1 MAFTSRSLSAQKP
14 GHSQF
19 DGASL
24 FAHIKTA
31 MEAQTTCLCIVL
43 VTLLGSAVAAWI
55 HLHDSSI
62 WYDEA
67 ITLLTTSGHAKLNW
81 ALGLAQFKPSAN
93 FSKIVSELYQQ
104 DVHPPLYFW
113 TLALW
118 RVTFGQSLEVARSLS
133 AVFTL
138 GTLWLLYRAAKDW
151 AMKWA
156 YVPVVL
162 YAVSSVGL
170 RYAYNARPYA
180 MVSFLIVLT
189 LLLARR
195 KSNWT
200 GVCAAACIATH
211 YFAALCVLPILLAA
225 TAQEWK
231 ISRRWVLMIWASFL
245 CCCAPLIPL
254 LSIHVRARPVQ
265 YTGFAS
271 LHTELHALWKG
282 AMASIMPST
291 WLPGWTI
298 ALLLASGFALL
309 GIWYL
314 HRRMQ
319 WALPFVYASFLLGI
333 FLLAI
338 ATNKSIVQMPADY
351 YLGIA
356 APILALLVGF
366 GVNAFPKASPVLA
379 VVLVAGMVTARPMTH
394 SIDYRTMAQ
403 QMRSECRACPILVGV
418 GYVGAIPAC
427 VLYEAQGMKVDLLE
441 PNDTIQSAVQ
451 RMGDPPEFF
460 LVPSNEPATTQIEQ
474 TLVRAYSAEPKH
486 GYFEIEA
493 EGKSAVL
500 SPQENG
506 ANRRPNRVVVKNGNS
521 NKP

>member
-1 MAFTSRSLSAQKP
+1 MAFTSRFLSTPDPHHPQLQAA
-14 GHSQF
+14 GV
-19 DGASL
+19 
-24 FAHIKTA
+24 FAHAKTA
-31 MEAQTTCLCIVL
+31 LDSRSVGLCIVL
-43 VTLLGSAVAAWI
+43 VTLIGAALAAWI

-67 ITLLTTSGHAKLNW
+67 ITLLTASGHAQLNW
-81 ALGLAQFKPSAN
+81 ALGPAQFRPSAN
-93 FSKIVSELYQQ
+93 FAKIVSDLYQQ

-118 RVTFGQSLEVARSLS
+118 RMAFGQSLEVARYLS

-138 GTLWLLYRAAKDW
+138 GTLWLLFRLGKDW
-151 AMKWA
+151 GMKWA
-156 YVPVVL
+156 YVPVVV

-189 LLLARR
+189 ILLARR
-195 KSNWT
+195 RSNWT

-211 YFAALCVLPILLAA
+211 YFAALCVVPILLAQ
-225 TAQEWK
+225 TVQERN
-231 ISRRWVLMIWASFL
+231 SNGRWVLLTWASFVG
-245 CCCAPLIPL
+245 CCAPLIPL
-254 LSIHVRARPVQ
+254 LSVQFRARPVQ
-265 YTGFAS
+265 YTGFGRP
-271 LHTELHALWKG
+271 HNELMALWKG
-282 AMASIMPST
+282 AMETIMPST

-298 ALLLASGFALL
+298 AFLLACGFALL
-309 GIWYL
+309 GARRL
-314 HRRMQ
+314 HKRKE
-319 WALPFVYASFLLGI
+319 WLLPSVYASFLLGI

-338 ATNKSIVQMPADY
+338 ATNKSIAKMPADY

-366 GVNAFPKASPVLA
+366 GVNAFPKASAVLA
-379 VVLVAGMVTARPMTH
+379 LALVAGTVTARPMTH
-394 SIDYRTMAQ
+394 SIDYRTMTQ
-403 QMRSECRACPILVGV
+403 QMRSECSECPILVGV

-427 VLYEAQGMKVDLLE
+427 VLYEARGMKVDLLK
-441 PNDTIQSAVQ
+441 PDDTVESAVQ

-460 LVPSNEPATTQIEQ
+460 LVPSNEPATTELEQ

-486 GYFEIEA
+486 GYFQIGA
-493 EGKSAVL
+493 EGNSAVV
-500 SPQENG
+500 SPLENS
-506 ANRRPNRVVVKNGNS
+506 ANRANQVVVQNGNS

>member
-1 MAFTSRSLSAQKP
+1 MAFTSRLVSTPKP
-14 GHSQF
+14 DHSQF
-19 DGASL
+19 NSAGV
-24 FAHIKTA
+24 FRYIRTA
-31 MEAQTTCLCIVL
+31 MDTHTAGLCIVL
-43 VTLLGSAVAAWI
+43 ATLIGSAIVASI

-81 ALGLAQFKPSAN
+81 ALGMAQFKPSAN
-93 FSKIVSELYQQ
+93 FSNIVSELYQQ

-118 RVTFGQSLEVARSLS
+118 RVAFGQSLEVARSLS

-138 GTLWLLYRAAKDW
+138 GTLWLLYQVGKHW
-151 AMKWA
+151 VMKWA

-189 LLLARR
+189 IFLARR
-195 KSNWT
+195 RSNWT
-200 GVCAAACIATH
+200 GVCAAACMATH
-211 YFAALCVLPILLAA
+211 YFAALCVVPILLAE
-225 TAQEWK
+225 TVLEWK
-231 ISRRWVLMIWASFL
+231 TNRRWALINWLSFL

-254 LSIHVRARPVQ
+254 LLIQFRARPLQ

-271 LHTELHALWKG
+271 LHSELHALWEG
-282 AMASIMPST
+282 AMESIMPST

-298 ALLLASGFALL
+298 ALLLASGFALS
-309 GIWYL
+309 GMWYL
-314 HRRMQ
+314 HRRRQ
-319 WALPFVYASFLLGI
+319 WALPFVYVSFLLGI

-338 ATNKSIVQMPADY
+338 ATNKSFVQMPADY

-366 GVNAFPKASPVLA
+366 GVNVLPKASPLLA
-379 VVLVAGMVTARPMTH
+379 AVLVVGTVTARPMTY
-394 SIDYRTMAQ
+394 SVDYRTMAQ
-403 QMRSECRACPILVGV
+403 QMRSECRQCPILVGV

-427 VLYEAQGMKVDLLE
+427 VLYEAKGMKVNLLK
-441 PNDTIQSAVQ
+441 PNDTVQSAVQ

-474 TLVRAYSAEPKH
+474 TLVHTYSAEARH
-486 GYFEIEA
+486 GYFEIEV
-493 EGKSAVL
+493 EGKSAEL
-500 SPQENG
+500 NPAEKG
-506 ANRRPNRVVVKNGNS
+506 AKRTVVRNRNS
-521 NKP
+521 DKP